1 MAKIYGAIR
10 GQQIATGLAGN
21 GLQWSDDDT
30 LAIDI
35 NELSAADIDV
45 ANDSIPI
52 LDATDSTSKL
62 ESVADIVTAIAGDGL
77 AASSGV
83 LAVDLNE
90 LTGAV
95 VDVSADSIAIVDAN
109 DSNASRKEAVADLVS
124 AIAGSGLTATAG
136 VLSVDSS
143 AIAVLEGD
151 IAKQD
156 ESAICDGVETSFTLD
171 DTPVTNSLDIYLN
184 GTRLVEGSGKAF
196 TLSGTTVTMAIAPE
210 SGDALIFRYII
221 DN

>member
-143 AIAVLEGD
+143 AAVVEGD

>member
-1 MAKIYGAIR
+1 MAKIYGAVR

-90 LTGAV
+90 LTGAA

-143 AIAVLEGD
+143 AAVVEGD